1 MDIEICLITGIS
13 VGLEYQELD
22 KGYLIID
29 LGIVRILISKNTDE
43 EEYDD

>member
-1 MDIEICLITGIS
+1 MDIEICLITGVS

-43 EEYDD
+43 EEYDN

>member
-1 MDIEICLITGIS
+1 MDIEICLITGVS